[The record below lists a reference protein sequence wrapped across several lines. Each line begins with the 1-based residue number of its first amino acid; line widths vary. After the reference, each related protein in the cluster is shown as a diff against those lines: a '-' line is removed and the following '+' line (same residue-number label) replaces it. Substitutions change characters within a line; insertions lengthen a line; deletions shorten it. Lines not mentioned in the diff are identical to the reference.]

1 MMPPMAA
8 VGAYM
13 IPSGVLTLCSHL
25 EPTAAVGSNC
35 HIWFVE
41 ATLIWNP
48 PSMYSLLLVTAKPPG
63 RMLPAAS
70 PGQLSAPVSV
80 ATISLAGL
88 EKNTRAVAVVCPA
101 ADPPRQW

>member
-1 MMPPMAA
+1 MMPPAAA

-13 IPSGVLTLCSHL
+13 IPTGAFTLCSHL

-41 ATLIWNP
+41 ATLMLNP
-48 PSMYSLLLVTAKPPG
+48 PSMYSLLLATAKPPG
-63 RMLPAAS
+63 KIVPAAS

-80 ATISLAGL
+80 VTVSVAGL
-88 EKNTRAVAVVCPA
+88 
-101 ADPPRQW
+101 

>member
-1 MMPPMAA
+1 MEA

-13 IPSGVLTLCSHL
+13 IPTGVFTLCSHL
-25 EPTAAVGSNC
+25 APTAAVGSNC

-41 ATLIWNP
+41 ATLMLNP

-63 RMLPAAS
+63 RIVPAAS

-80 ATISLAGL
+80 VTVSVTGL
-88 EKNTRAVAVVCPA
+88 
-101 ADPPRQW
+101 

>member
-1 MMPPMAA
+1 MAA
-8 VGAYM
+8 VDAYM
-13 IPSGVLTLCSHL
+13 IPSGAFTLCSHL
-25 EPTAAVGSNC
+25 EPTAPVGSNC

-48 PSMYSLLLVTAKPPG
+48 PSMYSLLPVTAKPPG

-80 ATISLAGL
+80 VTVSVTGL
-88 EKNTRAVAVVCPA
+88 
-101 ADPPRQW
+101 